1 MKTASKT
8 WVNAIVLVI
17 VLAINYIS
25 STGMINN
32 TDQKEMSDK
41 YLTPIT
47 PAPFT
52 FGIWGVIY
60 TLVFISIIILILN
73 RNKESYKRTID
84 TLSPLFWLSSL
95 FNVGWIITFLYDK
108 VLVSTVLILALTVV
122 LAVIN
127 RLIVKINDNRKNI
140 LSLTFGLY
148 NGWLLIATI
157 VNIAAYLEKINW
169 KRGGLSEETWG
180 IVLLS
185 TALVIALLMMI
196 LLKNAAFTLPAAW
209 ACFGIYKFLTSPEG
223 FDNLYSRLPIISIV
237 FSVILVIS
245 ALAQFRTNKW
255 KVVPVPKHN
264 FHYRKGMNS
273 L

>member
-1 MKTASKT
+1 MKTAVKT
-8 WVNAIVLVI
+8 WVNAIVLIV

-60 TLVFISIIILILN
+60 TLLFISIIILILN
-73 RNKESYKRTID
+73 RNKESYKEIID

-95 FNVGWIITFLYDK
+95 FNVGWIVTFLYDK
-108 VLVSTVLILALTVV
+108 ILLSTFLILALTVV
-122 LAVIN
+122 LIIIN
-127 RLIVKINDNRKNI
+127 RLIVKINDNRKSI

-157 VNIAAYLEKINW
+157 VNIAAYLEKIEWNRW
-169 KRGGLSEETWG
+169 GLSEEIWG

-185 TALVIALLMMI
+185 VALVLAVLMMI
-196 LLKNAAFTLPAAW
+196 LLKNAVFTLPAAW
-209 ACFGIYKFLTSPEG
+209 ACFGIYQFLASPDG
-223 FDNLYSRLPIISIV
+223 FDNLYSRLPMVSIV
-237 FSVILVIS
+237 FMVILVVS
-245 ALAQFRTNKW
+245 ALAQFKSNKW